1 MCGPPQRHRAATS
14 VHSVMSN
21 AADVATRAAYDA
33 VANDY
38 ARLLPDMSLEAFL
51 DRAVLAAFVEML
63 DGTAGGLV
71 AEVGCGSGR
80 VTACLSDAGLDAVGF
95 DLSSGMAAVAA
106 SLRPDIPFAVGHA
119 GALPVRPGVLA
130 GLVSWYSLINLP
142 DDALPPVF
150 SEFARVMRPGA
161 PVIVAFQSGN
171 GERVDRTSAYGHA
184 VPMTYYRHAIDA
196 TADALTAAGF
206 RLHASLRREAALT
219 HETTAQGF
227 LLAHRQDAA

>member
-1 MCGPPQRHRAATS
+1 MD
-14 VHSVMSN
+14 N
-21 AADVATRAAYDA
+21 AADVATREAYDR
-33 VANDY
+33 VASDY
-38 ARLLPDMSLEAFL
+38 ARLLPDMSLEAPL

-63 DGTAGGLV
+63 KGAAGGWV

-80 VTACLSDAGLDAVGF
+80 VTACLSDAGLDVVGL

-106 SLRPDIPFAVGHA
+106 SLHPDLSFAVGHA
-119 GALPVRPGVLA
+119 GALPVRRGVLA
-130 GLVSWYSLINLP
+130 GLVAWYSLINLP
-142 DDALPPVF
+142 SSVLPQVF
-150 SEFARVMRPGA
+150 SEFARATRPGA
-161 PVIVAFQSGN
+161 PVILAFQSGN

-206 RLHASLRREAALT
+206 TLHASLRREAALT

-227 LLAHRQDAA
+227 LLAHRQNTR